1 MRYKAEDDFETERA
15 FVKNMNFRTN
25 KEIKSI
31 FSGSL
36 ALMFLLVSTVIVAQ
50 IGTSLLGSHQGENI
64 HNIHRPILKQ
74 QISKPVK
81 HKFENDEKCGITPSG
96 QV

>member
-15 FVKNMNFRTN
+15 FVKNINLKTN
-25 KEIKSI
+25 KERKSI
-31 FSGSL
+31 FSSSL

-50 IGTSLLGSHQGENI
+50 IGTSLLGSHQGGNI
-64 HNIHRPILKQ
+64 HKRHKPILKQ
-74 QISKPVK
+74 QTSEPVK